1 MKDMPNNK
9 VVTAKYNIFNFL
21 PLNLCNQLSKAQNLY
36 FIMISCMQTIRA
48 ISISAGKAV
57 QAAPLIVVMILS
69 ILKDLYE
76 DLKRHR
82 QDAEE
87 NNQSA
92 TMWNEDKQKFEKV
105 DWWKIQVGSI
115 LKIESDQ
122 PMPCDLLLTKS
133 SDPKGVCYVET
144 KSLDGETNLKMKT
157 VHKDLIQKFSNKS
170 VKDYESNPTFDC
182 KIQCEAPN
190 NGIYKFEGIMEM
202 DSKSLS
208 LGPENMFLRGSMLR
222 NTEAAFGIVIF
233 TGHETK
239 VMQNAAKSA
248 PKWSNLESK
257 TN

>member
-1 MKDMPNNK
+1 MKEMPNNT
-9 VVTAKYNIFNFL
+9 VVTAKFNIFNFI
-21 PLNLCNQLSKAQNLY
+21 PLNIYNQLSKAQNLY
-36 FIMISCMQTIRA
+36 FIMISYMQTLTSIT
-48 ISISAGKAV
+48 ISAGKPV
-57 QAAPLIVVMILS
+57 QAAPLIGVMIAS

-92 TMWNEDKQKFEKV
+92 TMWNEKNQRFEQVK
-105 DWWKIQVGSI
+105 WWQIKVGSI

-133 SDPKGVCYVET
+133 CDPKGVCYVET

-157 VHKDLIQKFSNKS
+157 VHKELIQKFSKMS
-170 VKDYESNPTFDC
+170 VQDYEKNPNFKC
-182 KIQCEAPN
+182 EIECEAPN
-190 NGIYKFEGIMEM
+190 NGIYKFEGIMKM
-202 DSKSLS
+202 DSKPDLS

-239 VMQNAAKSA
+239 VM
-248 PKWSNLESK
+248 
-257 TN
+257 